1 MNGTLGIGKIW
12 SNTARHPFGYGN
24 DVDGDGDDCF
34 VEEQLD
40 HRSITAQHRYEQK
53 QSSLGD
59 SDDGGACFMEE

>member
-1 MNGTLGIGKIW
+1 MGIGKIW

-40 HRSITAQHRYEQK
+40 HHSFTAQHGYQQK

-59 SDDGGACFMEE
+59 GCDDGGACFMEE

>member
-34 VEEQLD
+34 VDEQLD
-40 HRSITAQHRYEQK
+40 NHSITTRHGYEQK
-53 QSSLGD
+53 QGNLGD